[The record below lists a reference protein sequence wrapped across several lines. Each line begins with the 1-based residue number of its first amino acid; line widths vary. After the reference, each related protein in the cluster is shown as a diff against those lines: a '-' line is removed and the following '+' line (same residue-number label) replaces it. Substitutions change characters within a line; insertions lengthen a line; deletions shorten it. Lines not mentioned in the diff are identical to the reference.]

1 MVEGVIA
8 GVLAALVSLIIALP
22 TAYVVTPYVGAL
34 IPGFNVFQYCYTHL
48 GELLL
53 YQLLFG
59 IGIGVLSSFV
69 AVRRYLR
76 N

>member
-1 MVEGVIA
+1 MVEGIIA
-8 GVLAALVSLIIALP
+8 GALAAIVSIIIALP

-34 IPGFNVFQYCYTHL
+34 IPGFNVLQYCYTNF
-48 GELLL
+48 GQLLL
-53 YQLLFG
+53 YQLAFG
-59 IGIGVLSSFV
+59 LGVGVLSSFV